1 MPKVL
6 MYLSPYCPYCSRA
19 AMLLQRKGVEVTEL
33 RVDMDPVLRKEM
45 EERSGRT
52 SVPQIFIDDFHVGG
66 CDDLY
71 ALEAE
76 GKLDGYL
83 AQDSAV

>member
-1 MPKVL
+1 MPKVV
-6 MYLSPYCPYCSRA
+6 MYLTPYCPYCSRA
-19 AMLLQRKGVEVTEL
+19 AMLLQRKGAAFTEL
-33 RVDMDPVLRKEM
+33 RVDTDPQLRQEM
-45 EERSGRT
+45 EQRSGRT

-76 GKLDGYL
+76 GRLDGYL
-83 AQDSAV
+83 AADSAV